1 MQGEGMAHGEAG
13 QWGAPGMGRLWVA
26 GQGIGTLFSG
36 LEEPSKMCIQ
46 GTFLKEAEKSEKAA

>member
-1 MQGEGMAHGEAG
+1 MAHGEAG